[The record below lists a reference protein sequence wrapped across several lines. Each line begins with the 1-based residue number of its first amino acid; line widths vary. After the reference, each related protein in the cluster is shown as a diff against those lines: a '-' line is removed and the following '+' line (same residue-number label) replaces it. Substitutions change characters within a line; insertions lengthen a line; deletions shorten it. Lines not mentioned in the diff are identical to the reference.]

1 MYSAS
6 ATFNT
11 KIKSNTRGLHWSGTI
26 TANGNTYSLSDDD
39 LISGSITRSISSQS
53 LSIGTAYAST
63 LSMEFILPGVS
74 RYELYNGNIDVSV
87 TLDGATDVIP
97 MGKYIISEAMQ
108 TSDHITIKAYDN
120 MVKLDNVPFNPSSNT
135 NIQTPYAW
143 LSDLCTACGVVLG
156 STSAQISALPNGN
169 RQTGFADAV
178 SDVKSWRDV
187 LGYLTAYLNGYAYIG
202 RDGKLYIGKYTA
214 NSADTIPS
222 TFRYTSNLSDFRTTY
237 NGLYSVFKEGGVQ
250 EYVYNSND
258 KGIVL
263 DLGTNPFLQFTDQ
276 TNRLEALQEIIDAWN
291 GVYYVPYESDLP
303 LVPTYDPGDVLTFTD
318 NQAGAYDIGAITEI
332 TYNIGGTMN
341 VKCSGDNPR
350 LATAQ
355 DRITKSI
362 AGLSAD
368 YNNGAQSG
376 GKNFWLLET
385 TNTSNL
391 TVGNTKTKVAEIEF
405 NQITDVQRL
414 GLMFT
419 CEAVLSATATVD
431 LEINIDDSVDYK
443 FIVTEEKAMNGKR
456 ILTSDCGFR
465 LTGKG
470 THTAKVYLTVTD
482 NALIWSDLA

>member
-1 MYSAS
+1 
-6 ATFNT
+6 
-11 KIKSNTRGLHWSGTI
+11 
-26 TANGNTYSLSDDD
+26 
-39 LISGSITRSISSQS
+39 
-53 LSIGTAYAST
+53 
-63 LSMEFILPGVS
+63 
-74 RYELYNGNIDVSV
+74 
-87 TLDGATDVIP
+87 
-97 MGKYIISEAMQ
+97 
-108 TSDHITIKAYDN
+108 
-120 MVKLDNVPFNPSSNT
+120 
-135 NIQTPYAW
+135 
-143 LSDLCTACGVVLG
+143 
-156 STSAQISALPNGN
+156 
-169 RQTGFADAV
+169 
-178 SDVKSWRDV
+178 
-187 LGYLTAYLNGYAYIG
+187 
-202 RDGKLYIGKYTA
+202 
-214 NSADTIPS
+214 
-222 TFRYTSNLSDFRTTY
+222 
-237 NGLYSVFKEGGVQ
+237 
-250 EYVYNSND
+250 
-258 KGIVL
+258 
-263 DLGTNPFLQFTDQ
+263 
-276 TNRLEALQEIIDAWN
+276 
-291 GVYYVPYESDLP
+291 
-303 LVPTYDPGDVLTFTD
+303 
-318 NQAGAYDIGAITEI
+318 
-332 TYNIGGTMN
+332 MN